1 MTDNKKKVFG
11 VKKVNFKHAAY
22 RYKET
27 NLVTRTE
34 VERVLVL
41 LNECLHQTQLCEK
54 AIQSED
60 RESLYACLTTAQQL
74 LFELMATANRRTI
87 EGERLLSF
95 YAYLNQC
102 LVKVRLDQKLEVLAE
117 VLEYLQEMI
126 KSWEIAKQKSREQKY
141 TSDWI

>member
-1 MTDNKKKVFG
+1 M
-11 VKKVNFKHAAY
+11 NFKHAAH

-34 VERVLVL
+34 VEHVLVL
-41 LNECLHQTQLCEK
+41 LNECLCQTYLCEK

-74 LFELMATANRRTI
+74 LFELMATADRRTV

-102 LVKVRLDQKLEVLAE
+102 LVQVRLNQKLAALHE

-126 KSWEIAKQKSREQKY
+126 KSWEIAKQKSRQQNY
-141 TSDWI
+141 TSEWI